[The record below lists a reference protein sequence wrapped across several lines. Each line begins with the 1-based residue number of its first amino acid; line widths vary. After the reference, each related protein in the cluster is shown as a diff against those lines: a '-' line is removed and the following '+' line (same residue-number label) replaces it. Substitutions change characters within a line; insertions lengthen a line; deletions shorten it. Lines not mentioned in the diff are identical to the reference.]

1 MLTKPRALTLATAAL
16 GTCAVGLLLV
26 RNPKMISGIA
36 TSYGWKLAYC
46 YLNDRGLI
54 LLHASTD
61 SVIFLSYV
69 AISVVLA
76 YLVYRTRRELPFS
89 WMVLAF
95 GTFIIACGF
104 THLMEVIVLWR
115 PLYWLSGDVK
125 LITAIASLIT
135 AVTLPPLVPKIEAMI
150 RAARLSERRYKS
162 LQVEANK
169 LVHTEEM
176 LRRLSRRVLTLQDD
190 ERRRLGRELHDSAGQ
205 LLAAIRLNL
214 GIVSQ
219 WTNTDPRTS
228 AKLADTATLADQAI
242 AEIRTLSYLLHPPM
256 LDETGLAG
264 AVEWYVHG
272 FGERS
277 KITVTL
283 EVDPGLGRFHRDV
296 ETAIFRI
303 IQECLVNIH
312 RHSGSPK
319 AFISLQSTS
328 SGISLTI
335 RDEGRG
341 ISLRTLREEGGDL
354 GVGIRGMRERARQ
367 LGGSLDIQSV
377 NPGTLVAVTLPAI
390 KAAPTGHI
398 ALGEAAG

>member
-1 MLTKPRALTLATAAL
+1 MSTKSKALIVAAL
-16 GTCAVGLLLV
+16 GVLAGGLLVL
-26 RNPKMISGIA
+26 REPKIVSGVA
-36 TSYGWKLAYC
+36 SSYGSAHAYS
-46 YLNDRGLI
+46 YLNNTDLI
-54 LLHASTD
+54 WLHVISD
-61 SVIFLSYV
+61 SVIFLSYAGI
-69 AISVVLA
+69 AIVLA

-95 GTFIIACGF
+95 GTFIIA
-104 THLMEVIVLWR
+104 
-115 PLYWLSGDVK
+115 
-125 LITAIASLIT
+125 
-135 AVTLPPLVPKIEAMI
+135 
-150 RAARLSERRYKS
+150 
-162 LQVEANK
+162 
-169 LVHTEEM
+169 
-176 LRRLSRRVLTLQDD
+176 LSRRVLTLQDE

-219 WTNTDPRTS
+219 WTNTDPRSS
-228 AKLADTATLADQAI
+228 AKLADTAALADQAI

-277 KITVTL
+277 KIAVTL
-283 EVDPGLGRFHRDV
+283 EIDPGLGRFHRDV

-303 IQECLVNIH
+303 VQECLVNIH
-312 RHSGSPK
+312 RHSASRT

-328 SGISLTI
+328 SGISLAI
-335 RDEGRG
+335 RDEGKG
-341 ISLRTLREEGGDL
+341 ISLQALREEGGDL

-367 LGGSLDIQSV
+367 LGGSLDIQSA

-390 KAAPTGHI
+390 KAAPTGDI
-398 ALGEAAG
+398 ALSEAAG